1 MISDVEALPASV
13 DLAIIGAGPAG
24 LAASATAARHGLRVL
39 MLDENPDVGGQIY
52 RAITANPVKDRAVLG
67 ADYWRGEMLANEAA
81 ASSAQHAAGAAV
93 WSVSP
98 LEAGGYEIGISM
110 AGRSRM
116 ITAREVM
123 LATGALERPFPILG
137 WTLPGVMSC
146 GGAQTALKASGLVP
160 DGRIVIAGCGPL
172 LWLIAW
178 QYLNAGV
185 SIAAILDTT
194 PRANWFNALPHL
206 PAFLASPYLAKGLKL
221 MLAVRAKVRVVT
233 GVQALRAEGAKD
245 AEGTDKVETVVYT
258 RAGREARIAV
268 DTLLLHQGV
277 VPSINLS
284 NAIGCRHSWDD
295 VQLTWRPETDG
306 WGVTTMPGLMVAGDG
321 AGIAGAEAA
330 AERGRIAALG
340 TAYRLGKV
348 DAAMRNRDAA
358 ASRATLRRFER
369 GRRFLDILYRPAK
382 TFRIPQGD
390 TIVCRC
396 EEVTA
401 KRIRATVPLGAT
413 GPNQMKSFLR
423 CGMGPC
429 QGRLCGLTVAELI
442 ADERGVSPQQ
452 VGYYRLRPP
461 VKPIALG
468 ELAAM
473 PKTEASEQ
481 AVVRV

>member
-1 MISDVEALPASV
+1 MISDVEALPARV

-24 LAASATAARHGLRVL
+24 LAASAIAARHGLGTL
-39 MLDENPDVGGQIY
+39 MLDENPGVGGQVY
-52 RAITANPVKDRAVLG
+52 RAITANPVRDRAVLG
-67 ADYWRGEMLANEAA
+67 SDYWRGEALAKEAT

-98 LEAGGYEIGISM
+98 PEGGGYEIGVSM

-116 ITAREVM
+116 IAALEVM
-123 LATGALERPFPILG
+123 LATGALERPLPIPG

-146 GGAQTALKASGLVP
+146 GGAQTALKASGLIP

-185 SIAAILDTT
+185 SIAAVLDTT
-194 PRANWFNALPHL
+194 PRENWHDAIPHL
-206 PAFLASPYLAKGLKL
+206 PAFLASPYLAKGLRL
-221 MLAVRAKVRVVT
+221 MLAVRAKVRVVS
-233 GVQALRAEGAKD
+233 GVEALR
-245 AEGTDKVETVVYT
+245 AEGTDKVENVVYT
-258 RAGREARIAV
+258 KGGREQRIPV
-268 DTLLLHQGV
+268 DALLLHQGV
-277 VPSINLS
+277 VPNINLS
-284 NAIGCRHSWDD
+284 NAIGCRHTWDD
-295 VQLTWRPETDG
+295 VQLTWKPETDD
-306 WGVTTMPGLMVAGDG
+306 WGVTSMPGLTVAGDG

-340 TAYRLGKV
+340 AAYRLGKI
-348 DAAMRNRDAA
+348 DAATRDRDAA
-358 ASRATLRRFER
+358 ASRAAHSRFVR
-369 GRRFLDILYRPAK
+369 GRLFLDTLYRPAK
-382 TFRIPQGD
+382 AFRIPQGD

-396 EEVTA
+396 EEITA
-401 KRIRATVPLGAT
+401 DRIRATVPLGAA

-442 ADERGVSPQQ
+442 ADERGVSPQE

-461 VKPIALG
+461 VKPIALA

-473 PKTEASEQ
+473 PKTEASAK

>member
-1 MISDVEALPASV
+1 MIHDVEALPACV
-13 DLAIIGAGPAG
+13 DLAIVGAGPAG
-24 LAASATAARHGLRVL
+24 LAAAPTAARLGINVL
-39 MLDENPDVGGQIY
+39 MLDENPNVGGQVY
-52 RAITANPVKDRAVLG
+52 RAITANPMQNHELLG
-67 ADYWRGEMLANEAA
+67 ADYWRGEALAREAA
-81 ASSAQHAAGAAV
+81 ASSAQHAAGAVV

-98 LEAGGYEIGISM
+98 LDGGGYEIGISM

-123 LATGALERPFPILG
+123 LATGALERPFPIPG

-146 GGAQTALKASGLVP
+146 GGAQTALKTSGLVP
-160 DGRIVIAGCGPL
+160 DGRVVIAGCGPL
-172 LWLIAW
+172 LWLLAW

-185 SIAAILDTT
+185 TIEAILDTT
-194 PRANWFNALPHL
+194 PRGNWLAALPHL

-221 MLAVRAKVRVVT
+221 MRAVRARTRVIS
-233 GVQALRAEGAKD
+233 GIEALRAEGSDK
-245 AEGTDKVETVVYT
+245 AEAFVY
-258 RAGREARIAV
+258 RKASRDQRLAV

-277 VPSINLS
+277 VPNINLS
-284 NAIGCRHSWDD
+284 NAIGCRHVWDET
-295 VQLTWRPETDG
+295 QLTWKPETDA
-306 WGVTTMPGLMVAGDG
+306 WGATSVPGISVVGDG

-340 TAYRLGKV
+340 VAQRLGKIGA
-348 DAAMRNRDAA
+348 DRRDRDGAAP
-358 ASRATLRRFER
+358 RAMLARFTR
-369 GRRFLDILYRPAK
+369 GRAFLDVLYRPAK
-382 TFRIPQGD
+382 AFRVPQGD
-390 TIVCRC
+390 TLACRC

-401 KRIRATVPLGAT
+401 ERIRATVPLGAI
-413 GPNQMKSFLR
+413 GPNQMKAFLR

-442 ADERGVSPQQ
+442 ADVRGVPMEE

-461 VKPIALG
+461 VKPISLG

-473 PKTEASEQ
+473 PKTEASEK

>member
-1 MISDVEALPASV
+1 
-13 DLAIIGAGPAG
+13 LAKE
-24 LAASATAARHGLRVL
+24 AAS
-39 MLDENPDVGGQIY
+39 
-52 RAITANPVKDRAVLG
+52 
-67 ADYWRGEMLANEAA
+67 
-81 ASSAQHAAGAAV
+81 SSAQHTAGAIV

-98 LEAGGYEIGISM
+98 LEGAGYEIGVSM

-116 ITAREVM
+116 IAAHEIM
-123 LATGALERPFPILG
+123 LATGALERPFPISG

-160 DGRIVIAGCGPL
+160 DGRVVIAGCGPL

-185 SIAAILDTT
+185 SIDAILDTT
-194 PRANWFNALPHL
+194 PRANWLNALPHL
-206 PAFLASPYLAKGLKL
+206 PAFLTSPYLAKGLKL
-221 MLAVRAKVRVVT
+221 MRAVRAQARIIS
-233 GVQALRAEGAKD
+233 GVEALRAEGT
-245 AEGTDKVETVVYT
+245 EKVEAVVYVKT
-258 RAGREARIAV
+258 GREQRIAL

-277 VPSINLS
+277 VPNINLS
-284 NAIGCRHSWDD
+284 NAIGCRHIWDD
-295 VQLTWRPETDG
+295 AQLTWKPETDA
-306 WGVTTMPGLMVAGDG
+306 WGATSVPGITVAGDG

-330 AERGRIAALG
+330 GERGRIAALG
-340 TAYRLGKV
+340 AAHRFGKI
-348 DAAMRNRDAA
+348 DAPRRDREAVA
-358 ASRATLRRFER
+358 PRATLARFAR
-369 GRRFLDILYRPAK
+369 GRAFLDTLYRPARI
-382 TFRIPQGD
+382 FRAPHGD

-401 KRIRATVPLGAT
+401 ERIRSTVPLGAT

-442 ADERGVSPQQ
+442 ADVRGVPMQD

-461 VKPIALG
+461 VKPISLG
-468 ELAAM
+468 ELASM
-473 PKTEASEQ
+473 PKTEASEK